1 VNVPLSKTEPHRAIG
16 RSLAKKR
23 KALRLTQAETALKCG
38 LSLSMLRRAESLG
51 TIPLPQL
58 LRLVDMIGCDLHLR
72 EKSLTT
78 IPRQSENNLN
88 KRHPGLVWSN
98 SKAPKEI
105 YLRKALLNP
114 RFGQLLELA
123 REFGLDA
130 LKHEWSVLSTQSPA
144 VPDEVEGAAPEVTR
158 ILRNMER
165 ALPLSR

>member
-1 VNVPLSKTEPHRAIG
+1 MNVPLSKSEPHRAIG

-23 KALRLTQAETALKCG
+23 KELGLTQAETALKCG

-98 SKAPKEI
+98 SNAPREI

-114 RFGQLLELA
+114 RFGQLLKLA
-123 REFGLDA
+123 EEFGLES
-130 LKHEWSVLSTQSPA
+130 LKREWSLLRTQSPEESN
-144 VPDEVEGAAPEVTR
+144 EVEGAASEVNR
-158 ILRNMER
+158 ILRNMES
-165 ALPLSR
+165 ATTPSL